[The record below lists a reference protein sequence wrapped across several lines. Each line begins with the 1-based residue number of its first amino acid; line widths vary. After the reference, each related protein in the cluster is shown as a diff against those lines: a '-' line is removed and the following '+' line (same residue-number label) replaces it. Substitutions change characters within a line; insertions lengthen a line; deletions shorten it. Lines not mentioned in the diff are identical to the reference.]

1 MFIPV
6 SDFVMRRWDLA
17 HYPGDQAP
25 PHRHHHSD
33 EGFVVLRGRLEVL
46 VGAERRILQPG
57 DHVTIPAGTTHTFAT
72 VDLEGA
78 DIIAV
83 MTPEVDQLVAA
94 LHSAATAEEQAAV
107 WERYNSALVSAD

>member
-1 MFIPV
+1 M
-6 SDFVMRRWDLA
+6 SDFVMRRWDLPA
-17 HYPGDQAP
+17 YRGDQAP

-46 VGAERRILQPG
+46 LGAERRILEQG

-72 VDLEGA
+72 VDLGGA
-78 DIIAV
+78 DVIAV

-94 LHSAATAEEQAAV
+94 LHTASTDEERAAV
-107 WERYNSALVSAD
+107 WERYNSSLA